1 MKKLSTLQLFGISLI
16 LTFLFI
22 QCGTDDN
29 PVSGSTVVDETT
41 GYTVTLSISPSNVYR
56 TLDTWNAWVNPVTIK
71 FQSTFE
77 AEHSDDDGHA
87 DESQADDGHIDDG
100 QAHKAAIADIGEDP
114 VHHGD
119 IMLCDF
125 AFEGFN
131 LFAVASHA
139 ATIYHVGQ
147 GDEHEDDGDKPGM
160 HFDEEHGMD
169 GDFMLMVHLQESITG
184 HAPHGGT
191 SIGYSKVHVKAVD
204 AEGNELEFPLKPIAT
219 THGFRYAD
227 NVELPAGTYDL
238 HVEAEAPAFSRLSG
252 YELKFTGHME
262 AEIKDFTFTDSS
274 DAALTSEEGSF
285 VAEDLSLRLRVGPV
299 QPLAA
304 IGTGAIPL
312 SGAETLQFSVS
323 ISDSSIIPEAENILN
338 SQVIAR
344 ITNNETGS
352 ATEKVL
358 VPVYGPNGFHYA
370 GNVSLPKGQA
380 QVTTDDHSDDEED
393 DHAN

>member
-22 QCGTDDN
+22 QCGTDSN
-29 PVSGSTVVDETT
+29 PVSVSGVVDVEETT
-41 GYTVTLSISPSNVYR
+41 GYTVSFSVSPSNVYR
-56 TLDTWNAWVNPVTIK
+56 TLDTWNAWVNPVTVE

-77 AEHSDDDGHA
+77 TEHSDDDGHVDDDDDA
-87 DESQADDGHIDDG
+87 GHVDDDGH
-100 QAHKAAIADIGEDP
+100 AHKTANGGDT

-119 IMLCDF
+119 IMLCDL
-125 AFEGFN
+125 ALEGFKII
-131 LFAVASHA
+131 ASASHA
-139 ATIYHVGQ
+139 STIYHMDTHGHE
-147 GDEHEDDGDKPGM
+147 GDEPGM
-160 HFDEEHGMD
+160 HFVEEHGMD

-191 SIGYSKVHVKAVD
+191 SIGYSNVHVKAVD
-204 AEGNELEFPLKPIAT
+204 ADGNELEFPLKRIAT

-252 YELKFTGHME
+252 YDEKFTGHME
-262 AEIKDFTFTDSS
+262 GGMNGFTFTDSA
-274 DAALTSEEGSF
+274 DAAISSEEGSF
-285 VAEDLSLRLRVGPV
+285 QAEDLSLRLRVGSVAPF
-299 QPLAA
+299 AA

-323 ISDSSIIPEAENILN
+323 ISDASISPEAENILY

-344 ITNNETGS
+344 ITNNETGDT
-352 ATEKVL
+352 TEKVL
-358 VPVYGPNGFHYA
+358 VPVYSEHGFHYA
-370 GNVSLPKGQA
+370 GNVSLPEGHGM
-380 QVTTDDHSDDEED
+380 VDSTDDHDDEDEGD
-393 DHAN
+393 EHGH